1 MLPLVII
8 IGVEE
13 VKAVD
18 TVVKAVGDVFI
29 VSVGV
34 IKVGETIVGKNVGK
48 GGAVVIGEIIS
59 VLFCCKTCTFWEHFF
74 RCNV

>member
-8 IGVEE
+8 ISVEE

-34 IKVGETIVGKNVGK
+34 IKVSETIVGKNVGK

-59 VLFCCKTCTFWEHFF
+59 VLFCCKTCIFWEHFF

>member
-34 IKVGETIVGKNVGK
+34 IKVSETIVGKNVGK

-59 VLFCCKTCTFWEHFF
+59 VLFCCKTCIFWEHFF